1 MRVGFKKVCNEN
13 YKSYGKAVSSAI
25 IQRGLWDLTSIGKQ
39 YKNKK
44 RREQQKLFY
53 FIPSIFELQ
62 VTVQV
67 IMTKYDLLLV
77 QLPHKQHSFD
87 TTL

>member
-13 YKSYGKAVSSAI
+13 YKSYDKAVSSAI

-44 RREQQKLFY
+44 QARIAKALLFHSKY
-53 FIPSIFELQ
+53 F
-62 VTVQV
+62 
-67 IMTKYDLLLV
+67 
-77 QLPHKQHSFD
+77 
-87 TTL
+87 